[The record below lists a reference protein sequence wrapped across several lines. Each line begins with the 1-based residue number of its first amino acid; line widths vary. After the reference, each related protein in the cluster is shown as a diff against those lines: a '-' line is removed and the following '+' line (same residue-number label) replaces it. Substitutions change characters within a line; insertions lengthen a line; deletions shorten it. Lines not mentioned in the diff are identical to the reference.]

1 MDKEKSIKSL
11 YISKELNTI
20 CEKCGYGCNAIYFQ
34 QNFKNWTSGNKCIDK
49 LIQDTQL
56 SAHYDVDKALE
67 WIPYD
72 RLNNIKYTAETEIYK
87 ANWIDGYSVGL
98 DIYGYNQNA
107 SVTLRILDNFNNV
120 TLEFINEI
128 RKDHVIYGITQ
139 DPETGY
145 YMIVFNNKC
154 KECDYICIA
163 MLFQQNFENWTSGN
177 NDIDKLIQDAQLLT
191 HTEDELP
198 EVLEWVPYNRFNNIK
213 YTAEAEV
220 YKANWIDGYLHIWDN
235 YNKFLMRYNQNMYV
249 TLKILNNFN
258 NITLEFI
265 SEIKMDYIIYG
276 ITQDPET
283 RDYMMVLNNKCE
295 ICDELCSAMLFQQN
309 FENWTSGNDD
319 IDKLIQDIQLSIHDN
334 YKGFEKVLEWIPYYK
349 LNNIDC
355 INTERKMYRANWIDG
370 CINKWDYENQNW
382 KRYNQNVFVILK
394 NLSNPK
400 NIELEIMNEINK
412 SYGITQ
418 NPQTNDYMMV
428 LSNICNKCDC
438 TCSAMQFQQK
448 FGIWTSGND
457 NIDGIIQDT
466 QLSAHDDNVYK
477 NALEWI
483 SFDKFCNIKY
493 NKKNEIYKANW
504 IDGYIYNWD
513 IHDQNWKRFDKN
525 TLITLKSLNNPKD
538 ITLEFINKIK
548 EDYEFYGI
556 TQDLQTKNY
565 KMVLKSKCKKCNK
578 ICSVIIF
585 QQNFENWTSGNSNID
600 KFIQYT
606 QLSAHDYNDNNDNDK
621 VFEKVLEWIPY
632 DRFNNIKYTAE
643 RKVYKADWIDG
654 CIWEFNYYD
663 RNFIRYNQNMYVTL
677 SILNNSNNISLDFMN
692 EMRKD
697 HIIYGIT
704 QDPITKNY
712 MMVLND
718 KCKKCGYICNAIQFQ
733 RNFENWTSGNN
744 DIDKF
749 IHDNQLLAHNRTYNT
764 IEWIPYDKFYNIKYI
779 AKGGFGIVYKA
790 NWTDGCIGY
799 RNSWDYKNQNW
810 NREDQNMSVALKSL
824 NNSKNITSEFMNEVK
839 IHNKVS
845 GGIVIKFYGITQD
858 PETKN
863 YIMVLEYAKNGSLRN
878 YLNTSFNK
886 LDWFSKIAYLR
897 DIAFGL
903 RTIHENELIHRD
915 LHTGNI
921 LVNDNYIKI
930 TDMGLCKPADYN
942 ASENAKNIY
951 GVLPYI
957 APEILSRR
965 NYYTKAADIY
975 SFGIIMYEVISGLP
989 PYHDVNHDNYLAIK
1003 ICHGLRPRFDFKV
1016 PQLIVYLIKNCLNA
1030 NPLNR
1035 PTAKEI
1041 YEILDPSYNVELENQ
1056 IKEVEKLNNNPLI
1069 ENTVT
1074 NLGLSY
1080 EIHSEA
1086 IYTSRLLNFNN
1097 LPEPKNSYDYYA
1109 KNDNIISK
1117 EFSDSL
1123 QLRISQLN
1131 INKSESLQI
1140 NLSQLNINENDQND
1154 DQNDESEGSRIKRIK
1169 LE

>member
-448 FGIWTSGND
+448 FGIWTS
-457 NIDGIIQDT
+457 
-466 QLSAHDDNVYK
+466 
-477 NALEWI
+477 
-483 SFDKFCNIKY
+483 
-493 NKKNEIYKANW
+493 ANW

-845 GGIVIKFYGITQD
+845 G
-858 PETKN
+858 
-863 YIMVLEYAKNGSLRN
+863 
-878 YLNTSFNK
+878 
-886 LDWFSKIAYLR
+886 
-897 DIAFGL
+897 
-903 RTIHENELIHRD
+903 
-915 LHTGNI
+915 
-921 LVNDNYIKI
+921 
-930 TDMGLCKPADYN
+930 
-942 ASENAKNIY
+942 
-951 GVLPYI
+951 
-957 APEILSRR
+957 
-965 NYYTKAADIY
+965 
-975 SFGIIMYEVISGLP
+975 VISGLP